1 MSRRRKHRLGK
12 RRARPIRW
20 RLELLLARFT
30 MLVLTLLPP
39 RLALLLGSG
48 LGRGAYSLIGRRRRV
63 ALANL
68 RIVYPEW
75 SAERR
80 RALAIENMK
89 EFGRMLTEWT
99 WLNRLTLDRILEIV
113 EFRGLEHFE
122 AAVAEGKGV
131 IAVTAHYGHWEMI
144 PTAIRARYPDQ
155 RIAVVG
161 RTQRNPYLY
170 RLITHRR
177 SLGSELLDQD
187 ARAILRALRQGYAIG
202 LLVDQYTS
210 ERRTGIPSP
219 FLGRRVWTTPGP
231 ASFARRTGAPVL
243 PVHIRRIEGL
253 QHRLEFGPRIP
264 VPRTDDRA
272 ADLASTTAHI
282 NDALGRVIRDHPEP
296 WLWSHRRFRKSPDV
310 EGDPYAEV

>member
-1 MSRRRKHRLGK
+1 MSRRRKRRLGK

-20 RLELLLARFT
+20 RLEWLLVRLT
-30 MLVLTLLPP
+30 MLVFGSIP
-39 RLALLLGSG
+39 RRAALYLGSG
-48 LGRGAYSLIGRRRRV
+48 LGRGAYAVLGRRRRV
-63 ALANL
+63 SLVNL
-68 RIVYPEW
+68 QIVYPEW

-89 EFGRMLTEWT
+89 EFGRMVTEWT
-99 WLNRLTLDRILEIV
+99 WLNRLSPERVLEIV

-122 AAVAEGKGV
+122 AAVAQGKGIV
-131 IAVTAHYGHWEMI
+131 AVTAHYGNWELI

-170 RLITHRR
+170 RLVTHRR
-177 SLGSELLDQD
+177 RLGGELLDQN
-187 ARAILRALRQGYAIG
+187 ARAILRALRQGYATG
-202 LLVDQYTS
+202 LLIDQYTS
-210 ERRTGIPSP
+210 ERRTGILSP

-253 QHRLEFGPRIP
+253 RHRLEFSPPIS

-282 NDALGRVIRDHPEP
+282 NAALGRVIRGHPEP

-310 EGDPYAEV
+310 EGDPYAET